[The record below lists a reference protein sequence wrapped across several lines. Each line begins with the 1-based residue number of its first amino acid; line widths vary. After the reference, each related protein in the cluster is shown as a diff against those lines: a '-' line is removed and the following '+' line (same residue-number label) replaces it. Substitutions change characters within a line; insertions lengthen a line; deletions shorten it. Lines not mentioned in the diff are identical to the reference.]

1 MQITMKQAR
10 VGANLTQARIAS
22 KMGIHPQTY
31 MRLEKHP
38 GDMTIKRAKKF
49 AKIVG
54 VPFDDIF
61 FDDKV

>member
-1 MQITMKQAR
+1 MLITVKQAR
-10 VGANLTQARIAS
+10 IGANLTQAGIAS

-38 GDMTIKRAKKF
+38 GKMTVQRAIKF

-54 VPFDDIF
+54 VPFDNIF
-61 FDDKV
+61 FGD